1 MEENRFDRRI
11 TFSKYDRAVFI
22 SHLDLMRTMQR
33 AFKRADLPIWYTQGF
48 NPHAYIM
55 FPLALSL
62 GISSDVEIMDA
73 SLTEDITCDD
83 VTKRLNSA
91 LPTGL
96 KIIKTALPVN
106 KHTAIKKAEYEI
118 ILSAAQRD
126 FNEFISREKIEIKK
140 KTKKSSEKLIDI
152 KPDIELLG
160 INTKDEEISICVR
173 LPAGCGLNINPS
185 VLLEAFSEFTG
196 KVYTAKI
203 SRTRILDNNG
213 EEYR

>member
-11 TFSKYDRAVFI
+11 TFSKSGRAVYI

-33 AFKRADLPIWYTQGF
+33 AFKRAGLPIWYTQGF

-62 GISSDVEIMDA
+62 GISSNVEIMDA
-73 SLTEDITCDD
+73 SLTEDIPCDV
-83 VTKRLNSA
+83 VTKMLNSA

-96 KIIKTALPVN
+96 KIIKTAIPVK

-118 ILSAAQRD
+118 ILNAGESD

-140 KTKKSSEKLIDI
+140 KTKKSYEKLIDI
-152 KPDIELLG
+152 KPDIEVLG
-160 INTKDEEISICVR
+160 LICKGGELFISVR

-185 VLLEAFSEFTG
+185 VLIEAFSEFTG
-196 KVYTAKI
+196 EIYTAKV
-203 SRTRILDNNG
+203 SRTRILDQNG
-213 EEYR
+213 EEYC

>member
-140 KTKKSSEKLIDI
+140 KSKKSSEKLIDI

-160 INTKDEEISICVR
+160 INKKDEEISICVR

>member
-73 SLTEDITCDD
+73 SLTEDIPCDE

-118 ILSAAQRD
+118 ILNAAQRD

-140 KTKKSSEKLIDI
+140 KSKKNYEKLIDI

-160 INTKDEEISICVR
+160 INAKDEEISICVR
-173 LPAGCGLNINPS
+173 LPAGCDLNINPS
-185 VLLEAFSEFTG
+185 VLIEAFSEFTG

>member
-140 KTKKSSEKLIDI
+140 KSKKSSEKLIDI

-173 LPAGCGLNINPS
+173 LPAGCDLNINPS

-203 SRTRILDNNG
+203 SRTRILDSNG

>member
-11 TFSKYDRAVFI
+11 TFSKSGRAVYI

-33 AFKRADLPIWYTQGF
+33 AFKRAGLPIWYTQGF

-73 SLTEDITCDD
+73 SLTEDIPCDE
-83 VTKRLNSA
+83 VTKMLNSA

-96 KIIKTALPVN
+96 KIIKTAIPVK

-118 ILSAAQRD
+118 ILNAGESD

-140 KTKKSSEKLIDI
+140 KTKKSYEKLIDI
-152 KPDIELLG
+152 KPDIEVLGLRCKGGELL
-160 INTKDEEISICVR
+160 ISVR

-185 VLLEAFSEFTG
+185 VLIEAFSEFTG
-196 KVYTAKI
+196 EIYTAKV
-203 SRTRILDNNG
+203 SRTRILDQNG
-213 EEYR
+213 EEYC